1 MMCSWQ
7 GLNSLLTTVV
17 SCVVKSFAWQFQSRR
32 VAANQRIRAIRVIR
46 MWIAS
51 HYGLRTMDPSSKSA
65 VWVTVR
71 EGARGAHVTLHIRQI
86 SRRRSSASPRRVRT
100 RLIERYQDS

>member
-17 SCVVKSFAWQFQSRR
+17 SCVKSFAWQFQSRR
-32 VAANQRIRAIRVIR
+32 VAANQRIRVIRVIR
-46 MWIAS
+46 MRIAS
-51 HYGLRTMDPSSKSA
+51 HYGLRTMDPRSKSA

-71 EGARGAHVTLHIRQI
+71 VGA
-86 SRRRSSASPRRVRT
+86 
-100 RLIERYQDS
+100 